1 MQIWRARSI
10 DDVFSLIRSGGGRLK
25 PVAGATT
32 TQLDWAKGAPKP
44 EGLIDLSGVSSL
56 KGLSASPEKIWIG
69 ALSTLA
75 NLGRSQTLHDNS
87 PLLSAAIR
95 TVAGPSIRNMATIG
109 GNIANRNGCL
119 LPALLALEAN
129 LVLATP
135 GGQFV
140 MPIEEW
146 LAGPFQALEL
156 IIAIELPLRP
166 SQRWTWRKIGLRA
179 AFTPSVVNVAG
190 ILAMD
195 GGKITGARL
204 AVGGGVTRPQRL
216 HAAENLVIGRTHSD
230 LDWGAIREAL
240 IETIDAPDDDFRSG
254 RYRRLAAANALVH
267 GLGGVLPT
275 MENRPA
281 FSPPTAPG
289 IYGEITLSR
298 AEQPNRW
305 HVRPDMRDKVEGKL
319 SYLTDRRDNDMLVG
333 RILRAGVPHARIL
346 SIDTS
351 LAEALPGVVAV
362 VTHRDIHGDNA
373 FGIVVQD
380 QPALCADKVRY
391 VGDAVAAVAAVD
403 AETAEKALSLI
414 RVDYEP
420 LPLVTSPEQ
429 ALQPDA
435 PAVHET
441 GNLQREIN
449 FSRGDVASAFAR
461 AAHVVEDVYVT
472 PRQMHGFMETEG
484 GYARIEDDG
493 TLLVAV
499 GGQHGGRDRMQLSR
513 ILAMPEEKIRVITS
527 PTGGA
532 FGGKDELTVQPALAL
547 LALKSGH
554 AVRLQLSRA
563 ESVLA
568 GQKRNPMTI
577 RMRTACDA
585 EGRLVA
591 QEVDVLSDA
600 GAYASLGPGVLET
613 ALEHAAGPYVVANVA
628 TRGRL
633 AYTNNG
639 VCGAFRGFGANQMT
653 YAIECQMDR
662 LAALAG
668 LDTIEIRVRNL
679 REPGTPGYLGQEVAP
694 SERIH
699 EMLAAATASPIWRM
713 PSGVQPDGEWVIG
726 AGMALNYQGN
736 GLGSLVPDPAGGRIS
751 FGADGMIEAAYGLDE
766 MGQGL
771 LTAIKSVL
779 ADELGCSRDDVRP
792 VTGDTSLAPESGST
806 TASRGSAVVWLTA
819 RKAAP
824 EFSVKMRNAAAQVL
838 DRDPDSLTLAPG
850 GIALQ
855 RANHGDLL
863 LTYRELAER
872 LSPDDRPSVTVEFEF
887 PKNSYS
893 AGNAR
898 YIFAFGAALARV
910 AVSRV
915 TGEICILDL
924 HQHTA
929 AGPVIDVAAYL
940 GQMEGGAVQGLGFT
954 LTEDATMRDGRYL
967 TGNLDSYML
976 PGIQDSP
983 AAMKIFALES
993 LDDGDELGPRGPGEL
1008 GIGAITPAIANAL
1021 AAISGVWPSVTPFSP
1036 EAILAALEAA

>member
-10 DDVFSLIRSGGGRLK
+10 DDVFSLLRSSGGRFK

-44 EGLIDLSGVSSL
+44 EGVIDLSGLASARGVSSN
-56 KGLSASPEKIWIG
+56 PDRIWIG

-75 NLGRSQTLHDNS
+75 ELENNKTLRLS
-87 PLLSAAIR
+87 CPLLSAAIR
-95 TVAGPSIRNMATIG
+95 SVAGPSIRNMATIG
-109 GNIANRNGCL
+109 GNIANRNGCVV
-119 LPALLALEAN
+119 PALLAHDARLI
-129 LVLATP
+129 LATP
-135 GGQFV
+135 GGEFA
-140 MPIEEW
+140 MPLDEW
-146 LAGPFQALEL
+146 IAGSPQALEL
-156 IIAIELPLRP
+156 IIAIEVPQQNC
-166 SQRWTWRKIGLRA
+166 QRWTWRKIGLRA
-179 AFTPSVVNVAG
+179 AFTPSVINVAG
-190 ILAMD
+190 ILAIE
-195 GGKITGARL
+195 GGNISGARL

-216 HAAENLVIGRTHSD
+216 HATEHMLIGRNDSD
-230 LDWGAIREAL
+230 LDWGAIRDAL

-275 MENRPA
+275 MADRAA
-281 FSPPTAPG
+281 FSPLTAAG
-289 IYGEITLSR
+289 IDGEIALSR
-298 AEQPNRW
+298 REHPDRW
-305 HVRPDMRDKVEGKL
+305 RIRPDIRDKVEGKL
-319 SYLTDRRDNDMLVG
+319 AYLTDWREDDMLVG
-333 RILRAGVPHARIL
+333 RILRAGLPHARIL

-362 VTHRDIHGDNA
+362 VTHRDIQGENA

-391 VGDAVAAVAAVD
+391 VGDAVAAVAAID

-420 LPLVTSPEQ
+420 LPVVTSPEQ
-429 ALQPDA
+429 ALKQDA
-435 PAVHET
+435 PRVHDT
-441 GNLQREIN
+441 GNLQREIS
-449 FSRGDVASAFAR
+449 FSRGDVVSAFAK

-484 GYARIEDDG
+484 GYARIEEDG
-493 TLLVAV
+493 SLLVAV

-513 ILAMPEEKIRVITS
+513 ILALPEDRIRVITS

-547 LALKSGH
+547 LALKSGR

-577 RMRTACDA
+577 RMRTACDV
-585 EGRLVA
+585 EGRLIA
-591 QEVDVLSDA
+591 QEVDVLADA
-600 GAYASLGPGVLET
+600 GAYASLGPAVLET
-613 ALEHAAGPYVVANVA
+613 ALEHTAGPYVAPHVA

-662 LAALAG
+662 LAALTG
-668 LDTIEIRVRNL
+668 LDPIEIRARNL
-679 REPGTPGYLGQEVAP
+679 REPGTPGYLGQEVAT

-699 EMLAAATASPIWRM
+699 EMLAAAKASPIWGM
-713 PSGVQPDGEWVIG
+713 PSGIQSDGEWVIG

-736 GLGSLVPDPAGGRIS
+736 GLGSVVPDPAGGRIS
-751 FGADGMIEAAYGLDE
+751 LGADGMIEGAYGLDE

-771 LTAIKSVL
+771 LTAVKSVL

-792 VTGDTSLAPESGST
+792 VTGDTVLAPDSGST
-806 TASRGSAVVWLTA
+806 TASRGSAVVWLVA

-824 EFSVKMRNAAAQVL
+824 EFSAKMRTAAGACL
-838 DRDPDSLTLAPG
+838 GRDPETLTLAPG
-850 GIALQ
+850 GLAL
-855 RANHGDLL
+855 RGANHRDLL

-872 LSPDDRPSVTVEFEF
+872 LSPEERPSVSVAFEF

-915 TGEICILDL
+915 TGEVRILDL

-929 AGPVIDVAAYL
+929 AGPVIDIAAYL
-940 GQMEGGAVQGLGFT
+940 GQLEGGAVQGLGFT
-954 LTEDATMRDGRYL
+954 LTEDATMSDGRYL
-967 TGNLDSYML
+967 TGNLDSYMA
-976 PGIQDSP
+976 PGIQDAP

-1008 GIGAITPAIANAL
+1008 GIGAVTPAVANAI
-1021 AAISGVWPSVTPFSP
+1021 AAIAGVWPAVTPFSP
-1036 EAILAALEAA
+1036 ETLLAALEVA